1 MSVRLLVIYTL
12 VLFSCE
18 SGINNNQVR
27 GNSYFDLNHLLEE
40 QQNLL
45 DSLSPELIKIAFLS
59 GQPDTVRF
67 SPDSTDWVRE
77 LDIFFELD
85 LNSPVLRDQYSI
97 TEYDSVGGFKIT
109 IYQRKDQKKGGVQF
123 LKMVEKERD
132 ILIIEGVYHEKSL
145 LYDTYRRLQLQMAK
159 DNGIN
164 RISNYSVIG
173 RQKMIFQDTVRYK
186 IVGKIVY

>member
-97 TEYDSVGGFKIT
+97 TEYDSVGGYKIT
-109 IYQRKDQKKGGVQF
+109 IYERKDQKKDGVQF

>member
-18 SGINNNQVR
+18 SGINSNQVR
-27 GNSYFDLNHLLEE
+27 GNSYFDLEHLLEE

-97 TEYDSVGGFKIT
+97 SEYDSVGGHKIT
-109 IYQRKDQKKGGVQF
+109 IYERKDQKKDGVQF

-164 RISNYSVIG
+164 KISNYSVIG

>member
-18 SGINNNQVR
+18 SGINSNQVR
-27 GNSYFDLNHLLEE
+27 GNSYFDLKHLLEE

-97 TEYDSVGGFKIT
+97 TEYDSVGGYKIT
-109 IYQRKDQKKGGVQF
+109 IYERKDQKKDGVQF

-164 RISNYSVIG
+164 KISNYSVIG